1 MAGRVTS
8 DIKRPRRPKVQEHR
22 SELDFNWL
30 RFSHARVPIARKR
43 AVLRATPDIETAL
56 EQIGLLPVNAGGH
69 TITDA
74 LVALAPLR
82 RDRLWL
88 EDKARMI
95 VGLTSPAFPERLR
108 QIVDPPVLFYIE
120 GQAVN
125 WGRPAV
131 AVVGT
136 RNPTPSGEEFA
147 FLLAYGLAQQ
157 GIIVVSGLARGID
170 SAAHEGALAAG
181 GQTVAVC
188 ATGLDS
194 VYPRENRR
202 LAARI
207 KTGGSLLSEF
217 QIGTTVRRHHFPQR
231 NRLIS
236 GLTQGTV
243 VVEAGSRSG
252 SLITARMAAEQGRTV
267 FAVPGSVSSP
277 LSKGVNALLR
287 DGARLVETVADITDE
302 LSLVPVITRAER
314 PRQRSGLAPA
324 SLMDAIDDVP
334 TPIDRLVR
342 RTGLTVAEVS
352 AILLSMELN
361 GDVTRVA
368 GGFVKS
374 MPPSGP

>member
-1 MAGRVTS
+1 MC
-8 DIKRPRRPKVQEHR
+8 I
-22 SELDFNWL
+22 
-30 RFSHARVPIARKR
+30 
-43 AVLRATPDIETAL
+43 
-56 EQIGLLPVNAGGH
+56 
-69 TITDA
+69 
-74 LVALAPLR
+74 
-82 RDRLWL
+82 RDR
-88 EDKARMI
+88 
-95 VGLTSPAFPERLR
+95 
-108 QIVDPPVLFYIE
+108 FYIE

-277 LSKGVNALLR
+277 LSKGVNALHR
-287 DGARLVETVADITDE
+287 AGARLLEKVADITDE
-302 LSLVPVITRAER
+302 LSEKKLIRDTIKKVENEISKAEKKFNKNDKKDLEEI
-314 PRQRSGLAPA
+314 PKKVLKTSSPFYL
-324 SLMDAIDDVP
+324 SLIH
-334 TPIDRLVR
+334 I
-342 RTGLTVAEVS
+342 
-352 AILLSMELN
+352 
-361 GDVTRVA
+361 
-368 GGFVKS
+368 
-374 MPPSGP
+374 